1 MKINTQDITKQDL
14 SAPDALSVTSI
25 FPTIQGEGPFAGTPA
40 TFVRLSG
47 CNLQCPYCD
56 TDYSHNDTMLPSD
69 IVSTIQ
75 SKLTPQSDKYT
86 PLGSYNAPLVVITGG
101 EPFRQDIRGLVK
113 LLLNYGYRVQI
124 ETNGTLFIEDFA
136 LLSQV
141 TVVCSP
147 KTGAIN
153 KKLAPF
159 IDAYKYIIHA
169 GKVSA
174 KDGLP
179 ITSLEH
185 TAKNG
190 VARPVSLWIG
200 SHGLG
205 KAVVYVQ
212 PADEQ
217 DESKNQAN
225 LDAAINSAMTF
236 GYRLCVQVHKIID
249 ME

>member
-1 MKINTQDITKQDL
+1 MKINTQTITKQDL
-14 SAPDALSVTSI
+14 SAPDSLSVNSI
-25 FPTIQGEGPFAGTPA
+25 FYTIQGEGPFAGTPA
-40 TFVRLSG
+40 VFIRLSG
-47 CNLQCPYCD
+47 CNLQCPFCD
-56 TDYSHNDTMLPSD
+56 TEYSSNDIQDPVEITNRAIRIIPKSQ
-69 IVSTIQ
+69 IVLAGT
-75 SKLTPQSDKYT
+75 
-86 PLGSYNAPLVVITGG
+86 GNAPLIVITGG
-101 EPFRQDIRGLVK
+101 EPFRQDIRRLVK
-113 LLLNYGYRVQI
+113 MLINYGFRVQI
-124 ETNGTLFIEDFA
+124 ETNGTLFIADFD
-136 LLSQV
+136 LLPHV

-153 KKLAPF
+153 KQLAPF

-179 ITSLEH
+179 VTSLEH

-190 VARPVSLWIG
+190 VARPVPFGIG
-200 SHGLG
+200 HHGLAEA
-205 KAVVYVQ
+205 AVFVQ

-217 DESKNQAN
+217 DLTKNQAN
-225 LDAAINSAMTF
+225 LAAAIESAMTY

>member
-1 MKINTQDITKQDL
+1 MKINTQTISKQDL
-14 SAPDALSVTSI
+14 SDGDKLAVTSV

-40 TFVRLSG
+40 IFIRLAG

-56 TDYSHNDTMLPSD
+56 TDYSNNGEQSPIELTRKVSD
-69 IVSTIQ
+69 LISPQQ
-75 SKLTPQSDKYT
+75 SNL
-86 PLGSYNAPLVVITGG
+86 LGSHKAPLVVITGG
-101 EPFRQDIRGLVK
+101 EPFRQDIRRLVS

-124 ETNGTLFIEDFA
+124 ETNGTLFIEDFP
-136 LLSQV
+136 LLRDA
-141 TVVCSP
+141 TIVCSP

-153 KKLAPF
+153 KKLAPY
-159 IDAYKYIIHA
+159 IDAFKYIMHD
-169 GKVSA
+169 GNVSA

-190 VARPVSLWIG
+190 VARPPLLGIG
-200 SHGLG
+200 HLGLG
-205 KAVVYVQ
+205 SAMIYVQ

-217 DESKNQAN
+217 DAVKNRAN
-225 LDAAINSAMTF
+225 LDAAIKSAMDY
-236 GYRLCVQVHKIID
+236 GYSLCVQIHKIID